1 MASTTIS
8 CIFILV
14 AFLISEASCSS
25 GLYLKDEFHYL
36 NVPGIG
42 SIKAY
47 DDFDCTFKCH
57 RNPLC
62 FSVNLAASKGAD
74 GKLWC
79 ELLSSDKY
87 NNSDEY
93 RENKSSH
100 HFAMMSPC
108 LPSPCRNGGTCVANY
123 KDDTFKCLCEN
134 RFTGEYCEKAVTSCK
149 VVYDTYKFNVSQ
161 VVELYFSVEQTSV
174 LCHMGDFGCGDGA
187 WTPVMKIDGNK
198 QNFHYDSNLW
208 SNKESF
214 NLDGGKTGFD
224 TQETKLPTYWHTSF
238 SKICLGIKIGQ
249 QINFVVINKQANSL
263 YSLIADGQY
272 HATSLG
278 RNTWKAL
285 IGSQASLLPNCNKE
299 GFNVAS
305 TDVTL
310 GKARIGIL
318 GNNEN
323 DCIQCDSRI
332 GFGTGGRHVDS
343 NTCGNVEFYTQIKAM
358 GYILVH

>member
-198 QNFHYDSNLW
+198 NTFHYNGGYW
-208 SNKESF
+208 SELSASI
-214 NLDGGKTGFD
+214 L
-224 TQETKLPTYWHTSF
+224 KL
-238 SKICLGIKIGQ
+238 
-249 QINFVVINKQANSL
+249 
-263 YSLIADGQY
+263 
-272 HATSLG
+272 
-278 RNTWKAL
+278 
-285 IGSQASLLPNCNKE
+285 ASLLPNCNKE